1 MMSFF
6 LRSKPDEKAYQNKDK
21 SADFGI
27 ILLFFVKTL
36 KRHQLLRGG
45 QVDLT
50 SMAGNMP
57 WGNVV
62 GLSTV
67 TLSGKRYSEFNNFR
81 RKNYEAIYT
90 SKRPLSRKRSN

>member
-36 KRHQLLRGG
+36 KRHQLLRGASRFDEYG
-45 QVDLT
+45 REYAL
-50 SMAGNMP
+50 
-57 WGNVV
+57 
-62 GLSTV
+62 
-67 TLSGKRYSEFNNFR
+67 GKCGWS
-81 RKNYEAIYT
+81 IYCHP
-90 SKRPLSRKRSN
+90 KWQKIF